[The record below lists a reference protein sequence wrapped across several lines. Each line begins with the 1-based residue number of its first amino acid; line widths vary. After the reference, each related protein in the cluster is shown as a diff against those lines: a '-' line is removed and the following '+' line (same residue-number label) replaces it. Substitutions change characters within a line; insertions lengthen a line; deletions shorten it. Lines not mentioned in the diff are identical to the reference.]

1 MRSIWKI
8 IYNFI
13 LVLVFIILSVFSLIE
28 YQGEPTAD
36 NISEDKL
43 PLAKTT
49 ITKISYLISFLE
61 KMPAIRLLPAVT
73 SGADYEKQMLSI
85 IDKEQLNSIK
95 EKTNIKEKID
105 IMEVNFKANP
115 EADLVENTNLSG
127 LWQRLKERLTKDWSR
142 P

>member
-8 IYNFI
+8 VYNLI
-13 LVLVFIILSVFSLIE
+13 LILVFIILSIFSLIE
-28 YQGEPTAD
+28 YQGEPIAD
-36 NISEDKL
+36 NVSEDKL

-49 ITKISYLISFLE
+49 FIKISYLISFLE

-85 IDKEQLNSIK
+85 IDKGQFGGIID
-95 EKTNIKEKID
+95 KTNITEKSD
-105 IMEVNFKANP
+105 IIEVNSKFNMETGLAENP
-115 EADLVENTNLSG
+115 SLSD
-127 LWQRLKERLTKDWSR
+127 LWQRLKERLMKDWSR

>member
-43 PLAKTT
+43 PLAKAT